1 MSTTESELAGTAD
14 LLGAL
19 VNQRRYGE
27 AQACFNTYCRDL
39 KEIVWRLPA
48 GDPRLREMEAEWRR
62 LLEQTRRQVLV
73 GRAHAAARLARLPR
87 PRRVYRAVPAPRRT
101 WQILG

>member
-27 AQACFNTYCRDL
+27 AQACFDTYCRDL

-48 GDPRLREMEAEWRR
+48 GAPPHPAKEAEWRR